1 MSLTVPRPLDR
12 PFPIDSE
19 RMEFFTKPVMHMGHG
34 LSGHSDSSSAA
45 SQTVINQRRVWGQSA
60 KLLRNSSMTVTPRV
74 GKELNDKIDFI
85 LFGLRK

>member
-1 MSLTVPRPLDR
+1 MHDYTVPLMMPRPLDR

-34 LSGHSDSSSAA
+34 LSGHSESASAA

-60 KLLRNSSMTVTPRV
+60 KLLKSSSMTPRV
-74 GKELNDKIDFI
+74 REGT
-85 LFGLRK
+85 

>member
-1 MSLTVPRPLDR
+1 
-12 PFPIDSE
+12 
-19 RMEFFTKPVMHMGHG
+19 MEFFTKPVMHMGHG

-45 SQTVINQRRVWGQSA
+45 AQTVINQRRVWGQSA

-74 GKELNDKIDFI
+74 GKELDDKIDFI

>member
-34 LSGHSDSSSAA
+34 LSGHSNSSSAA

-60 KLLRNSSMTVTPRV
+60 KLLRNSSMTPRV
-74 GKELNDKIDFI
+74 GKELDDKIDFI
-85 LFGLRK
+85 LFGPRK